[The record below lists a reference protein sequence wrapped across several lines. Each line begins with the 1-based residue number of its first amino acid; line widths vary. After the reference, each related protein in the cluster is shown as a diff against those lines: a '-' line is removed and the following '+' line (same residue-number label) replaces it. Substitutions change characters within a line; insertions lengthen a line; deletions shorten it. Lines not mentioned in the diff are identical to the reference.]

1 MNSLN
6 AEWENF
12 TINANNNIKND
23 EEEEEDYIVKC
34 SDIYISTKTKIA
46 FLNLKHIDLV
56 KTFWL
61 IPILDYWMPK
71 EGVLKKSM
79 KFNCL
84 TKSES
89 EELDKKVLKEKN
101 INMNTIS
108 KVINENKYKDVR
120 KIDLGIS
127 HKDLTNF
134 RKKKKG
140 AFYNCFAIIMRIKQ
154 DNIFKEVHIKIFNTG
169 KLEIPGIQN
178 DETLY
183 IALNNLCKLLK
194 TILKVDVTYDKKNI
208 ENVLINSNFSCGF
221 YVDRQKL
228 HQLLKFQYNIHS
240 LYDPCSYP
248 GIQCKFFYNNNNKLD
263 NGVCCCDKKCY
274 NLKKGEKKENKCLE
288 ISFMIFR
295 TGSVLIVGHCDEL
308 ILYKVYNFLKNI
320 FTKEYKNISQ
330 NIKAVP
336 KKKIKQNKIRKK
348 KIKIPIS

>member
-12 TINANNNIKND
+12 TISNGSDIKKQ
-23 EEEEEDYIVKC
+23 EEEEENYTVKC
-34 SDIYISTKTKIA
+34 SEIYISTKTKIA
-46 FLNLKHIDLV
+46 FLNLNNIDLV
-56 KTFWL
+56 KTFWK
-61 IPILDYWMPK
+61 IPILDYWKP
-71 EGVLKKSM
+71 EQGVLKKSM

-84 TKSES
+84 TKKES
-89 EELDKKVLKEKN
+89 ELLDKKVSLEKN
-101 INMNTIS
+101 ISMDTIS
-108 KVINENKYKDVR
+108 KIINENKYKDVR

-154 DNIFKEVHIKIFNTG
+154 EDIFKEVHIKIFNTG

-183 IALNNLCKLLK
+183 IALNNLCILLNK
-194 TILKVDVTYDKKNI
+194 ILNVDVSYSKENI

-263 NGVCCCDKKCY
+263 NGVCCCDKKCF
-274 NLKKGEKKENKCLE
+274 NLKKGENKENKCLE

-295 TGSVLIVGHCDEL
+295 TGSVLIVGHCDES
-308 ILYKVYNFLKNI
+308 ILHKVYEFLKNI
-320 FTKEYKNISQ
+320 FINEYKNISQ
-330 NIKAVP
+330 NIKAVQ
-336 KKKIKQNKIRKK
+336 KKKIKHNKVRKK
-348 KIKIPIS
+348 KIRIPIS